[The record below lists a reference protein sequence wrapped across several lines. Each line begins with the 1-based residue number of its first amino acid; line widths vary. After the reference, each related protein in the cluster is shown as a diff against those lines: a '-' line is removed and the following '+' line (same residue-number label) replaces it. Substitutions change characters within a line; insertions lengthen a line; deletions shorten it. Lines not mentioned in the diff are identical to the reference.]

1 MKIASIIAFALVIV
15 GALVW
20 GLIGF
25 FNFNLVAA
33 IFGAGSVA
41 MISRIIYSLVGLSAL
56 WLLVVWAVYR
66 PFRAID

>member
-1 MKIASIIAFALVIV
+1 MKIASIIAFCLVIV

-25 FNFNLVAA
+25 FNFNVIAL
-33 IFGAGSVA
+33 IFGAGSFATV
-41 MISRIIYSLVGLSAL
+41 SRIIYSLVGLSAL
-56 WLLVVWAVYR
+56 WLIVVWAVYR

>member
-1 MKIASIIAFALVIV
+1 MKIASIIAFCLVIV

-41 MISRIIYSLVGLSAL
+41 MMSRIIYSLVGLSAL

>member
-1 MKIASIIAFALVIV
+1 MKIASIIAFSLVIV

-41 MISRIIYSLVGLSAL
+41 MISRTIYALVGLSAL
-56 WLLVVWAVYR
+56 WLLIVWAVYR